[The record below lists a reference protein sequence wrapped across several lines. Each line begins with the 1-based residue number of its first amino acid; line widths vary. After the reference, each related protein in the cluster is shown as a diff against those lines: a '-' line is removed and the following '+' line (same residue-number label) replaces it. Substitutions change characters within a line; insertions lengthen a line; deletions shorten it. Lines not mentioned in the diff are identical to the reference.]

1 MLYTQLS
8 HQFDLNVEI
17 RVNRTGNPDLDSTYL
32 RIQIINKVSKSVVQ
46 TIRKPR
52 HWIFP
57 DLYKDSNNSRSYSTN
72 FNSGKTVVDDDFWDV
87 VVADLNF
94 DGLDDFTVTYDHEV
108 DNGNHYY
115 FYFQRPNKTFYRQVF

>member
-1 MLYTQLS
+1 VKQKTTSLYIRCCLFLLFGFCSNEAGAMLYTQLS

-72 FNSGKTVVDDDFWDV
+72 FNSGKTVVDDDF
-87 VVADLNF
+87 
-94 DGLDDFTVTYDHEV
+94 
-108 DNGNHYY
+108 
-115 FYFQRPNKTFYRQVF
+115 